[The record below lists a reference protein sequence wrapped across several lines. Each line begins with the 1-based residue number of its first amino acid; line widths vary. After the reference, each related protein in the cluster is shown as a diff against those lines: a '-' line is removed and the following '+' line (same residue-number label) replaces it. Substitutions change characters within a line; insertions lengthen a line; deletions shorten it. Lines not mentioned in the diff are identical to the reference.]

1 MATLFTETS
10 IKSKLRQVMA
20 EICKEA
26 HAMQSDDE
34 KMTDEELQSTLRFIE
49 GNLDDFEDQVT
60 EWVTDALINNQ

>member
-1 MATLFTETS
+1 
-10 IKSKLRQVMA
+10 MA

>member
-1 MATLFTETS
+1 MTTLFTETS

-34 KMTDEELQSTLRFIE
+34 QMTDEELQSTLRFIE

>member
-1 MATLFTETS
+1 
-10 IKSKLRQVMA
+10 MA

-34 KMTDEELQSTLRFIE
+34 QMTDEELQSTLRFIE